1 MDVNANDKTI
11 ESVLTGGFYRVPRFQ
26 RPYSWDA
33 SNVEDF
39 WDDVVESGSD
49 YFIGSMVIFS
59 DGDSSGL
66 VDGQQR
72 LTTITMMLAAIRNEL
87 LALNATDE
95 AAGIQTL
102 IERKDSRGKLRFVL
116 QTETSYP
123 YLQAGIQVEPGSA
136 QPVKAVRAE
145 ERDLE
150 RAFTLITT
158 WTRTISKS
166 AQLDRALPENGWK
179 KEARKRLEKLR
190 DTLYGLTVVL
200 VEVAD
205 EDDATTI
212 FQTLNSRGKD
222 LETADLVKAHL
233 LQMLKSPNSVLD
245 QARDRWDAIRE
256 SFDESAAP
264 ISTNRFLL
272 HDWLSSEEY
281 VGEKD
286 LFKRIKKRVRNNNA
300 QDYLDGLS
308 EDAERYRA
316 ILEPSF
322 RPWKKPQE
330 PIATSLRAMNLFR
343 LQQQLPFV
351 LTILREYDSKRIKMS
366 LVLRALQGVEHFHF
380 LSTAVTNQPSSG
392 GAPACTPLRR
402 GRYSRVPHP
411 QTRLPPLTT
420 FLKSFV
426 IGSPRTQNLRRP
438 LWNCG
443 VRASTPSRHSWS
455 DTCLRGST
463 SPYPRRLR
471 RTRSPLIS

>member
-1 MDVNANDKTI
+1 
-11 ESVLTGGFYRVPRFQ
+11 
-26 RPYSWDA
+26 
-33 SNVEDF
+33 
-39 WDDVVESGSD
+39 
-49 YFIGSMVIFS
+49 
-59 DGDSSGL
+59 
-66 VDGQQR
+66 
-72 LTTITMMLAAIRNEL
+72 
-87 LALNATDE
+87 
-95 AAGIQTL
+95 
-102 IERKDSRGKLRFVL
+102 
-116 QTETSYP
+116 
-123 YLQAGIQVEPGSA
+123 
-136 QPVKAVRAE
+136 VRAE